1 MPNEAALRR
10 VVRVGLESGK
20 LPRRDPDQTW
30 GGSGGG
36 APCAVCDQPITSEQ
50 VEYEVQFAHDAATPG
65 LDKFHLHLRCFAV
78 WELERT
84 KFLGLRRSRS
94 MRRTPD
100 SRTE

>member
-10 VVRVGLESGK
+10 VVRLVLESGK

-30 GGSGGG
+30 GGPGVG
-36 APCAVCDQPITSEQ
+36 ALCTICAQPITPEEI
-50 VEYEVQFAHDAATPG
+50 EYEVQFAHDGATPR

-84 KFLGLRRSRS
+84 KFPERGRSRS
-94 MRRTPD
+94 TRRTPD
-100 SRTE
+100 SGTV